1 MNDRDMVE
9 FLHNSGLMNNLVYYQ
24 RNGKT
29 AQENYIDQKRKQQQN
44 YKKQR
49 ELEKLKKQMEDQI
62 FEAVMYTMEQT
73 EAFEEEVA
81 SDIVNMISSA
91 FETGSMRPEKL
102 ENRSFSS
109 DLGATLGRALAM
121 APFKLLEEVFDDIMN
136 D

>member
-1 MNDRDMVE
+1 
-9 FLHNSGLMNNLVYYQ
+9 
-24 RNGKT
+24 
-29 AQENYIDQKRKQQQN
+29 
-44 YKKQR
+44 
-49 ELEKLKKQMEDQI
+49 
-62 FEAVMYTMEQT
+62 MEQT

-109 DLGATLGRALAM
+109 DLGATLGKALAM
-121 APFKLLEEVFDDIMN
+121 APFKLLEEAFDDIMN

>member
-9 FLHNSGLMNNLVYYQ
+9 FLHNSGLMNDLVYYQ

-29 AQENYIDQKRKQQQN
+29 AQENYIDQKRKWQKK

-109 DLGATLGRALAM
+109 DLSETLGRALAM
-121 APFKLLEEVFDDIMN
+121 APFKLLEEAFDDIMN